1 MSSVNR
7 GVPSAPA
14 APATVLVAGIDDGF
28 IGGYRLEGWGTL
40 WRVGGFNPDP
50 ALTPAVAVAALVHQY
65 TTPPEPLPLLGTRF
79 LYHLKSELYRL

>member
-1 MSSVNR
+1 
-7 GVPSAPA
+7 
-14 APATVLVAGIDDGF
+14 
-28 IGGYRLEGWGTL
+28 
-40 WRVGGFNPDP
+40 VGGFNPDP